1 MVALLPLAM
10 QAQQSI
16 PYTYGF
22 ENNDLAADGWTMSDC
37 HSSTGITT
45 SSKMNGDYGFSFH
58 WNTNPPQYLI
68 SPELTGTT
76 SGVEVEFY
84 YKKGGSYAET
94 FMVGYSTTDNSVANF
109 TWGTEITA
117 TSDWT
122 LYNYLFPAG
131 TKYIAVAYT
140 ANDCYYLY
148 IDDFSFSA
156 PAACPKPTGL
166 AESNVTTT
174 SATLTWDAGTA
185 SGWTL
190 EYSTSSDFTDATSE
204 TVTGTPSITINTL
217 TAQTRYYVRVKAN
230 CGTDGESEWCNAI
243 NFTTP
248 CAAFVVDA
256 DHDFFEGFEGTT
268 FAPDCWDRIAAGTY
282 NWNRY
287 TYSSYIHQGSGS
299 AYSGYYGDIYLVMPE
314 LQIANGTTDVWLK
327 FWSNNSYPGD
337 YDKNSVVLLDGET
350 EIELWT
356 PESVSN
362 SWTEAAVNLSEYKGQ
377 TIRLAFKYEGSNAH
391 CWYLDDITVAFDPT
405 CLKPSDVAL
414 VDGTLTAHSAK
425 ISWTDNT
432 ENPLGYILLV
442 NDQEVDADENPF
454 TLDLTPETQYT
465 VRVKAVCTTED
476 TSDLSTDYA
485 TFTTPPTCF
494 APTAVSVPDSTIT
507 TTTAIVYWTD
517 NNENDP
523 ANGWTILV
531 NDEEVVAD
539 VNPFTLPNLTPSTA
553 YTLKVKANCDTDDE
567 SAWSAEVHFATLCD
581 AIVVD
586 EEHDF
591 TEGFEGTTFAP
602 LCWNSIPAGTHAWS
616 RTTSS
621 SYVHEG
627 SAAAYSGYYGDIYLV
642 LPDLQIE
649 NGSTNVRLTF
659 WSYNRYT
666 SDYDKN
672 SVILLDGETET
683 ELWSP
688 ETVEQS
694 WEEVSINLSE
704 YMGQTI
710 RLAFK
715 YEGSNAHAWYV
726 DEVKVAFD
734 PACMRPTALTVD
746 TVTANSVTLTWV
758 DNNEERP
765 ASWTVSYENNGTAME
780 TIAYDTTVTI
790 EDLTPETAYTAKVK
804 ANCESDWSD
813 AVNFTTLPTC
823 PAPTNLT
830 YSNLTA
836 TSVTLDWT
844 VNGEETQ
851 WILVLNGQ
859 EIEVNT
865 KPLTIDTL
873 TEQTPYTAILR
884 AFCAAYDTS
893 HNSNTARFVT
903 PCTAQTAEGY
913 TEDFSGY
920 TASNSATTF
929 SVMPDCWN
937 YIYTGSSTG
946 ARPHVYAG
954 SLSPTAND
962 TSLILTAGNSNY
974 GGYAYAIMPAFD
986 DLTGKQVVFATAME
1000 NTNYGVLSFGY
1011 VTDVNDASTF
1021 TSLETF
1027 ESNAYN
1033 DVNRYTTH
1041 EVVVNGVPANAR
1053 LAFQWHNTYIY
1064 YSCCIDDIAIE
1075 DMPACVKPI
1084 NVTAADSTITATSAI
1099 IAWTDQNLTAPENGW
1114 TININ
1119 GTDTT
1124 VTENPFTFDNLTAET
1139 EYTVKVKSVCT
1150 DTTDSEWS
1158 DEITFTTLPSC
1169 IAPSNV
1175 EVSAITTT
1183 SATISWTDN
1192 NETTPEYG
1200 WTINLNG
1207 VDSTVTE
1214 NPFTF
1219 DNLSASTLYAVKV
1232 KANCAADDE
1241 SAWSAEI
1248 TFATECGT
1256 LTAEGYSEDFSDY
1269 NGVAY
1274 YSAGEMPI
1282 CWDYISGNTYKPHVY
1297 SGSSYSPTPNNN
1309 CIFMSSS
1316 TSSGPSYAIM
1326 PEFDDLTGMQISFST
1341 AMENAT
1347 YGQLTF
1353 GYMTGT
1359 DSSTFTAIQSI
1370 PSNAYTATPRL
1381 VMHEVVLPDMPAGS
1395 RLSFKWDVAAS
1406 SNWYFCFDDITIE
1419 TVPTCLKPIAVEV
1432 TGIGTNSATISW
1444 TDQNETTP
1452 LSWTINLNGVDTTV
1466 TTNPFTF
1473 DNLNSSTSYI
1483 VKVKANCTDEDE
1495 SGWSAETTFSTECG
1509 VIVVTD
1515 NTPYFE
1521 SFESENECW
1530 DIENGYWTYG
1540 TNYTYGSAF
1549 DGSSY
1554 IYFSGN
1560 SFTVYTSKLTSP
1572 TFDITG
1578 VTEPY
1583 ISFAHAQA
1591 AWDDDQNILR
1601 VYYRTSADAEWTLLM
1616 EDTTSVTTWKADTIA
1631 LPNPSAT
1638 YQIAFEGEAH
1648 YGRAIVLDAVNI
1660 FNFGEMHCETP
1671 TNVAVD
1677 SNYVVTWEGEA
1688 SSYNV
1693 IVVVGNDTVVRATS
1707 STHLYTITTGLN
1719 EGDQAVVYVQAICD
1733 GDILSDWSEG
1743 TSFTYGTVG
1752 INNYAIHA
1760 NIYPNPTTGNVTVES
1775 NAINA
1780 DITVYDMFGKLMMT
1794 SKVAAERTELNFS
1807 SFAPGVYMVRIAN
1820 SNAIT
1825 TIKVVKE

>member
-1 MVALLPLAM
+1 MKKVRLFLLLLMVALLPLAM

-22 ENNDLAADGWTMSDC
+22 ENNDLAADGWTKVDC
-37 HSSTGITT
+37 ASSTGIN
-45 SSKMNGDYGFSFH
+45 SSAKMTGDYGFQFYY
-58 WNTNPPQYLI
+58 NTNPPQYLI
-68 SPELTGTT
+68 SPELTGTENGLT
-76 SGVEVEFY
+76 VGFY
-84 YKKGGSYAET
+84 YKNGSSWTET
-94 FMVGYSTTDNSVANF
+94 FQVGYSTTDNDVTSF
-109 TWGTEITA
+109 TWDNELTA
-117 TSDWT
+117 PSTWEMYENS
-122 LYNYLFPAG
+122 FPAG
-131 TKYIAVAYT
+131 TKYVAVKYT
-140 ANDCYYLY
+140 ANNQFKMY

-166 AESNVTTT
+166 AYSNVTTN
-174 SATLTWDAGTA
+174 SATLTWEAGDASA
-185 SGWTL
+185 WIL
-190 EYSTSSDFTDATSE
+190 EYATSSDFTDATSE
-204 TVTGTPSITINTL
+204 NVTGTASKAIEGL
-217 TAQTRYYVRVKAN
+217 TAQTHYYVRVKAN
-230 CGTDGESEWCNAI
+230 CGADGESEWCNAI
-243 NFTTP
+243 DFTTA
-248 CAAFVVDA
+248 CAAIVVDA

-268 FAPDCWDRIAAGTY
+268 FAPDCWDRIAAGSY
-282 NWNRY
+282 NWSRY
-287 TYSSYIHQGSGS
+287 TYTTHQGSGS

-327 FWSNNSYPGD
+327 FWSNNSYPSD

-350 EIELWT
+350 EIELWS

-362 SWTEAAVNLSEYKGQ
+362 SWTEAAINLSEYKGQ

-391 CWYLDDITVAFDPT
+391 GWYLDDITVAFDPT
-405 CLKPSDVAL
+405 CMKPSDVAL

-602 LCWNSIPAGTHAWS
+602 LCWNSIPAGTNAWS

-627 SAAAYSGYYGDIYLV
+627 SAAAYSGFYGDIYLV

-765 ASWTVSYENNGTAME
+765 ASWTVSYENNGTAIE
-780 TIAYDTTVTI
+780 AISYDTTITI
-790 EDLTPETAYTAKVK
+790 EELTPETAYTAKVK

-859 EIEVNT
+859 ELVVDQ

-884 AFCAAYDTS
+884 AFCAADDTS

-903 PCTAQTAEGY
+903 PCAPQTAEGY

-920 TASNSATTF
+920 TASDNINASNG
-929 SVMPDCWN
+929 VMPDCWN
-937 YIYTGSSTG
+937 YIGTSGNY
-946 ARPHVYAG
+946 RPHVYNG
-954 SLSPTAND
+954 SYAPTDSDN
-962 TSLILTAGNSNY
+962 SLVMTAGTSNY
-974 GGYAYAIMPAFD
+974 GGSPNFAVMPAFD
-986 DLTGKQVVFATAME
+986 NLSGKMLTFATSME
-1000 NTNYGVLSFGY
+1000 SATAGHLTVGY
-1011 VTDVNDASTF
+1011 VTDLTAASYVKLDTIPNNYY
-1021 TSLETF
+1021 SG
-1027 ESNAYN
+1027 S
-1033 DVNRYTTH
+1033 DRYVTH
-1041 EVVVNGVPANAR
+1041 EVIVTNVPAGAR
-1053 LAFQWHNTYIY
+1053 IAFKWEQATTW
-1064 YSCCIDDIAIE
+1064 YSCAIDDIAIV
-1075 DMPACVKPI
+1075 DMPGCVKPI
-1084 NVTAADSTITATSAI
+1084 DVEAVNGTITTTSAT
-1099 IAWTDQNLTAPENGW
+1099 IAWTDQNLTAPAYGW
-1114 TININ
+1114 TINLN
-1119 GTDTT
+1119 GVDTT
-1124 VTENPFTFDNLTAET
+1124 VTENPFTFDNLTAST
-1139 EYTVKVKSVCT
+1139 LYTVKVKALCDAEEES
-1150 DTTDSEWS
+1150 DWS
-1158 DEITFTTLPSC
+1158 STSTFRTACGDVTIEENNPFVDGFEDYNSSSFPDCWTLDIAYAGYSTYPYVYNSSYSAHNGNNSLYMGFYGATEMNLVSTPTFTNEMNTLQVTFYAKYSSYNTLFVVGVMDGSTFEPVDTIDLTSSYTEHTVSFNNYTGNGSRVAFKASPLGTSTSGYLYLDDVTVELIPSC
-1169 IAPSNV
+1169 IRPDGI
-1175 EVSAITTT
+1175 EVTNITGTT
-1183 SATISWTDN
+1183 ATIDWTDN
-1192 NETTPEYG
+1192 NETAP
-1200 WTINLNG
+1200 
-1207 VDSTVTE
+1207 
-1214 NPFTF
+1214 
-1219 DNLSASTLYAVKV
+1219 
-1232 KANCAADDE
+1232 
-1241 SAWSAEI
+1241 
-1248 TFATECGT
+1248 
-1256 LTAEGYSEDFSDY
+1256 
-1269 NGVAY
+1269 
-1274 YSAGEMPI
+1274 
-1282 CWDYISGNTYKPHVY
+1282 
-1297 SGSSYSPTPNNN
+1297 
-1309 CIFMSSS
+1309 
-1316 TSSGPSYAIM
+1316 
-1326 PEFDDLTGMQISFST
+1326 Q
-1341 AMENAT
+1341 
-1347 YGQLTF
+1347 
-1353 GYMTGT
+1353 
-1359 DSSTFTAIQSI
+1359 
-1370 PSNAYTATPRL
+1370 
-1381 VMHEVVLPDMPAGS
+1381 
-1395 RLSFKWDVAAS
+1395 
-1406 SNWYFCFDDITIE
+1406 
-1419 TVPTCLKPIAVEV
+1419 
-1432 TGIGTNSATISW
+1432 
-1444 TDQNETTP
+1444 
-1452 LSWTINLNGVDTTV
+1452 SWTISLNGTDTTV
-1466 TTNPFTF
+1466 TEHPFTI
-1473 DNLNSSTSYI
+1473 DNLNASSHYT

-1495 SGWSAETTFSTECG
+1495 SAWSNEESFRTQCEGT
-1509 VIVVTD
+1509 IVVTYD
-1515 NTPYFE
+1515 NPYEEGFE
-1521 SFESENECW
+1521 DNNDFGCWTTEIISGTTDWTHNSTAAVGSNAAYFNYNGGESYLISPVFDLTQASNVQLTFQHRQPQ
-1530 DIENGYWTYG
+1530 WTGDPESQLYL
-1540 TNYTYGSAF
+1540 YY
-1549 DGSSY
+1549 
-1554 IYFSGN
+1554 
-1560 SFTVYTSKLTSP
+1560 K
-1572 TFDITG
+1572 
-1578 VTEPY
+1578 
-1583 ISFAHAQA
+1583 A
-1591 AWDDDQNILR
+1591 AATD
-1601 VYYRTSADAEWTLLM
+1601 EWTLM
-1616 EDTTSVTTWKADTIA
+1616 ESYTTFYEEYATETFT

-1638 YQIAFEGEAH
+1638 YQIAFKGVGNGG
-1648 YGRAIVLDAVNI
+1648 YSVYLDDVHI
-1660 FNFGEMHCETP
+1660 FTEDSTVVTPCATP
-1671 TNVAVD
+1671 TNVTYE
-1677 SNYVVTWEGEA
+1677 NGVVTWTGDA
-1688 SSYNV
+1688 ANYNV
-1693 IVVVGNDTVVRATS
+1693 HIVAGETTIDTTVSAAT
-1707 STHLYTITTGLN
+1707 YTIEGLN
-1719 EGDQAVVYVQAICD
+1719 DGDHATVTVQAICD
-1733 GDILSDWSEG
+1733 EENLSDWSEAVE
-1743 TSFTYGTVG
+1743 FDYIIDG
-1752 INNYAIHA
+1752 INSYAIQA

-1780 DITVYDMFGKLMMT
+1780 DITVFDMFGKLMMT

-1825 TIKVVKE
+1825 TVKVVKE